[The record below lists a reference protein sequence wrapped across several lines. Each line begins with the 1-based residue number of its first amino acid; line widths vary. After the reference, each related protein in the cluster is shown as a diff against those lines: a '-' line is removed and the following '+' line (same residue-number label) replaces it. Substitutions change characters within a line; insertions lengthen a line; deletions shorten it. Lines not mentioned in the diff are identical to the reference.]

1 MEGLLKYLMEAK
13 ELTPEQKSRL
23 DELKDLL
30 EGEKYENVVDRLNE
44 MLKDPRLAAI
54 IEDAFGGPLAE
65 VDLKMSKTTVAA
77 GSLQPTQN
85 EIDFSKS
92 LSRGLGEGCT
102 KSIDLYFN
110 PPVELGIPLITY
122 NKVFII
128 DGHHRWSQVCCF
140 NRKAKMKVINFE
152 GDMSAAEF
160 LKAVQGSIAATLL
173 AKGEKNPQL
182 PISVVKPG
190 MNLLDMSPN
199 ELKQHIEADITDECV
214 EALSK
219 YVKSVTDKDSAVK
232 YLVKN
237 GKAMHNNNRPID
249 GASGRPY
256 MPQTDKVEPRPDNDI
271 NGELKKRMT
280 KTTQIK

>member
-13 ELTPEQKSRL
+13 ELTPEQQSRL

-30 EGEKYENVVDRLNE
+30 EGESYEVVVNKLNE
-44 MLKDPRLAAI
+44 MLKDPRLSAI

-65 VDLKMSKTTVAA
+65 VELKMTNKQISAA
-77 GSLQPTQN
+77 SLTPTQN

-92 LSRGLGEGCT
+92 IKYGLGENAKT
-102 KSIDLYFN
+102 FMDKVFN
-110 PPVELGIPLITY
+110 PPVELGIPIITY
-122 NKVFII
+122 NGSFII

-140 NRKAKMKVINFE
+140 NRKAKMNVIDFE
-152 GDMSAAEF
+152 GDMSPAEF
-160 LKAVQGSIAATLL
+160 LKAVQGSIAATML
-173 AKGEKNPQL
+173 AKGEKKPQL

-190 MNLLDMSPN
+190 MNLLDMSPAEFKKN
-199 ELKQHIEADITDECV
+199 IEEDITDYCV

-237 GKAMHNNNRPID
+237 SKALKNNNQPIH
-249 GASGRPY
+249 GASARPY
-256 MPQTDKVEPRPDNDI
+256 MPQTDKVEPRPDDNI
-271 NGELKKRMT
+271 NKDLKDRMQN
-280 KTTQIK
+280 TTQIK